1 MGQHFIKLVRSL
13 RSGTAV
19 LGILLLPIVHVHATE
34 ADALAISANIQ
45 ARHMPFGT
53 VLDPIYAS
61 PASSQIIGYTRCGDS
76 ALWTGA
82 YLAAEAFRY
91 NVTQSA
97 DALNNVKSALAG
109 LNSLSAVTG
118 DNQLARCIVLASSP
132 YAVGIASEEASNTIH
147 QAPPWFWVDNTSR
160 DQIVGA
166 FFGLAVAYDLVNDDT
181 VKSSISNL
189 TTLLLGYISRHEWSP
204 NDDLSSTFL
213 LRPEELQMLVQV
225 ARHINPSDGISGPF
239 IVPPVDVGVLVDVQ
253 SNDSYFKFNLDYMS
267 LYNLIRYQD
276 NSDNRGAYQTLRN
289 YTAPQQNAF
298 FDLIDRALN
307 GPNAARDA
315 ETVTLLNQWLQ
326 RPSRDNPVKLESV
339 VGVCGSEACQPI
351 PVALRPP
358 DEFLWEESPFQLD
371 GGGMGVIETG
381 GVDYILA
388 YWMARYY
395 GVVQPMAVQSS
406 AAPNGAVTAQSI
418 ASVFGSGLGQ
428 NTAVADTQPLPQ
440 SLGGVT
446 LAVTD
451 SAGNTRGADLM
462 YVSSSQINFVVPSGM
477 ASGVATFT
485 ITNGGATPVTTTG
498 AIQSVAPT
506 LFSMSGD
513 GRGVAAATAVQ
524 VSTTNPRL
532 QSAVPVFQ
540 CANSGCAS
548 TPITLSSNTTVYLSL
563 YGTGI
568 RNRTSLA
575 NVKVNINGTNVPVL
589 YAGPQSSFEGLDQVN
604 VTLPPSLAGSGEVN
618 VVMTVDGQTANVVTV
633 NVQ

>member
-1 MGQHFIKLVRSL
+1 MKNTKHARSL
-13 RSGTAV
+13 RYGTAV
-19 LGILLLPIVHVHATE
+19 LGILVMPVFPARATE

-45 ARHMPFGT
+45 ALHMPFGT

-61 PASSQIIGYTRCGDS
+61 PTSNQIIGYTRCGDS

-118 DNQLARCIVLASSP
+118 DNQLARCIVAASSP
-132 YAVGIASEEASNTIH
+132 YAAGIASEEASNTIH

-189 TTLLLGYISRHEWSP
+189 TTLLLGCISRHQWSP
-204 NDDLSSTFL
+204 NDDITSTFL

-239 IVPPVDVGVLVDVQ
+239 LVPPVNVGVLVDVQ

-276 NSDNRGAYQTLRN
+276 NSDNRGAYQTVRN
-289 YTAPQQNAF
+289 YTASQQNAF

-315 ETVTLLNQWLQ
+315 ETVALLNQWLQ
-326 RPSRDNPVKLESV
+326 RPSRDNPVTLQGV
-339 VGVCGSEACQPI
+339 VGVCGSAACQPI

-381 GVDYILA
+381 GVDYILP

-395 GVVQPMAVQSS
+395 GVIQPISVQSS

-418 ASVFGSGLGQ
+418 ASIYGSGFT
-428 NTAVADTQPLPQ
+428 TATEVAGTQPPPQ
-440 SLGGVT
+440 TLGGVT
-446 LAVTD
+446 LTVTD

-462 YVSSSQINFVVPSGM
+462 YVAPSQINFVVPAGL
-477 ASGVATFT
+477 APGAATFA
-485 ITNGGATPVTTTG
+485 IANGGATPLTTS
-498 AIQSVAPT
+498 AIIQSVAPT

-513 GRGVAAATAVQ
+513 GRGVAAATGIQVQ
-524 VSTTNPRL
+524 TANPQA
-532 QSAVPVFQ
+532 QSAVAVFQ
-540 CANSGCAS
+540 CASSGCTS
-548 TPITLSSNTTVYLSL
+548 TPIALGASSTVYLSL

-575 NVKVNINGTNVPVL
+575 NVTVNINGTNVPVL
-589 YAGPQSSFEGLDQVN
+589 YAGPQSGFEGLDQVN
-604 VTLPPSLAGSGEVN
+604 VALPSSLTGSGEVN
-618 VVMTVDGQTANVVTV
+618 VVLVVDGQTANVVNV
-633 NVQ
+633 NIQ